1 MLRVK
6 RIPSELEVALKLL
19 TLLTVFPLPALLS
32 LLTQHKLLTLIHIVY
47 EH

>member
-6 RIPSELEVALKLL
+6 RIPSELEVALTLL
-19 TLLTVFPLPALLS
+19 TLLTVFPLPTLLS